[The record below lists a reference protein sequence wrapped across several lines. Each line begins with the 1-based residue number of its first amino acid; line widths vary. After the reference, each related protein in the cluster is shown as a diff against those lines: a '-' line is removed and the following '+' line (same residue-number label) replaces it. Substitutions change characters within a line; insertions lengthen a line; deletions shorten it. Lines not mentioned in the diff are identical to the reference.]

1 LNEDDIETYEIKQD
15 KLRKDQRMA
24 ALKIE
29 TERKQEEAKEK
40 QREKA
45 QKMIEFNF
53 FKGKRD
59 QFRSVKK
66 QFKPMEVKVD
76 NMNQ

>member
-1 LNEDDIETYEIKQD
+1 
-15 KLRKDQRMA
+15 MA
-24 ALKIE
+24 TLKVE

-53 FKGKRD
+53 FKGKVD
-59 QFRSVKK
+59 QCRSAKK
-66 QFKPMEVKVD
+66 QFKPMEVKKD
-76 NMNQ
+76 NMNQETKD

>member
-1 LNEDDIETYEIKQD
+1 MNEDDIENYEIKQD

-45 QKMIEFNF
+45 
-53 FKGKRD
+53 
-59 QFRSVKK
+59 
-66 QFKPMEVKVD
+66 
-76 NMNQ
+76 